1 MVPVVGSITDWRTIE
16 RVLELHGPELASETL
31 EEVPAWL
38 RRLGASVTLE
48 NETARLSRVVAIK
61 SPTSSWDTLE
71 LRSLTLYE
79 LAERFPDAVVGL

>member
-1 MVPVVGSITDWRTIE
+1 MGSITDWRTIE
-16 RVLELHGPELASETL
+16 RVLELHGPELACETL

-61 SPTSSWDTLE
+61 SPTSSWETLE

-79 LAERFPDAVVGL
+79 LAERFPDTVAGL

>member
-1 MVPVVGSITDWRTIE
+1 VTIVGSITDWRTIE

-38 RRLGASVTLE
+38 RRQGASVTLE
-48 NETARLSRVVAIK
+48 NETARLSRTVAIK

-71 LRSLTLYE
+71 RRSLTLYE
-79 LAERFPDAVVGL
+79 LAERHPDAVVGL

>member
-1 MVPVVGSITDWRTIE
+1 MVPLVGSITVWRTIE
-16 RVLELHGPELASETL
+16 RVLELHGPELAPETL

-48 NETARLSRVVAIK
+48 NETARLSRIVSIK

-79 LAERFPDAVVGL
+79 LAERFPDAAAGN